1 MACQDKTTNEI
12 NTPTCDSGTCVA
24 PIASACIVEN
34 CSCGCNP
41 CQCGNAYQ
49 AAPTPYYSQACDVQE
64 THQEIYNTQT
74 FITAISTVSSFNMPS
89 AGSVIGGVVLQ
100 GVQKLQVGSWIW
112 NITYGYLKVTAFDF
126 ASGTISVE
134 NPNYPGNASPGT
146 LIPACTMFNV
156 VDPPNQIGDECD
168 DPTHSFLIANFT
180 VPVVGA
186 SINVSVS
193 NLVGI
198 YVNNNVQIGTG
209 TYLVTSIID
218 NNTITIK
225 NEGSGGVV
233 GSTIYAKDTY
243 GRCITPV
250 TPYGDNPCDN
260 TVQARGAL
268 VICKNGVVT
277 TLDPAIN
284 GQIPV
289 VVDAVNGEVAFQSP
303 ECPTLECTELTG
315 CLLLVSGILTYTMQV
330 TDTSIFEAGQLIVIS
345 YAGIE
350 DYYWVITAIL
360 SATQMTVESVTGVQ
374 SVDAS
379 IPVSTAVCEAPCCEN
394 LNYFIN
400 QLKIAQGTVESGN
413 ENVLLNVGGLPWD
426 GTLETTYIENPT
438 NQLMRVLAHIDWAFD
453 GTILGRNGGVHTY
466 TWMPQVGYSM
476 SAIGVAAVP
485 VLYTVRN
492 LIKTTVFGVHYYG
505 AYSYFQYIFEQH
517 SLVLDRAIAPGER
530 LTISSKNRMT
540 NNSYTTDPSGAL
552 ATDGI
557 MRLNGNSQ
565 IHVIGIALNA

>member
-126 ASGTISVE
+126 VSGTISVE

-156 VDPPNQIGDECD
+156 VDPPSQIGDECD

-180 VPVVGA
+180 VPVVGV

-198 YVNNNVQIGTG
+198 YVNNNVQIGPG

-233 GSTIYAKDTY
+233 GVTVYAKDTY

-268 VICKNGVVT
+268 VICKNGIVT

-289 VVDAVNGEVAFQSP
+289 VVDAANGEVAFQSP
-303 ECPTLECTELTG
+303 GYPTLECTELTG
-315 CLLLVSGILTYTMQV
+315 CLLLVSGVLTYTMQV
-330 TDTSIFEAGQLIVIS
+330 TDTSIFEEGQLIVIS

-360 SATQMTVESVTGVQ
+360 SATQMTVESVTGTQ

-400 QLKIAQGTVESGN
+400 QLKVAQGTVESGN

-438 NQLMRVLAHIDWAFD
+438 NQLMRVLAHIDWAFN
-453 GTILGRNGGVHTY
+453 GNILGRNGGVHSY

-492 LIKTTVFGVHYYG
+492 LIKTTVFGVYYG
-505 AYSYFQYIFEQH
+505 AGSYFQYIFEQH
-517 SLVLDRAIAPGER
+517 SLVLDRAIAPGQR

-540 NNSYTTDPSGAL
+540 NNSYITDPAGAL

-557 MRLNGNSQ
+557 MILNGNSQ